1 MTLAGKSKGRN
12 SAITWL
18 SQQTVKMIPICL
30 IIFLNSFMFSYLD
43 PYGYLPKYTR
53 WFLLSTEWARIA
65 VFSYTIFPKLI
76 DIKPGMFYDTYVF
89 TL

>member
-1 MTLAGKSKGRN
+1 
-12 SAITWL
+12 
-18 SQQTVKMIPICL
+18 
-30 IIFLNSFMFSYLD
+30 MFSYAD
-43 PYGYLPKYTR
+43 FYGYLTKYTR